1 MTRRWE
7 SWLPVSGIVFVA
19 LVLIAILI
27 AGDGPGD
34 TNREIVEYYEDD
46 GNRNT
51 QFTTFVLLGLGA
63 LSFLAFLASLRTAL
77 RRAEGEPGTFSA
89 FSFAAGV
96 TSAALLLAANAS
108 FVSIAE
114 STGDDDFRLDPNLAR
129 LTENIGYTLFVSS
142 LAAAGLMI
150 AAASIVAIRTR
161 VFPAWLT
168 WVGLVIALALV
179 AVGFAFVPLFGLLA
193 WVLVVSV
200 LLLRP
205 ALPRQEAAPTG
216 S

>member
-7 SWLPVSGIVFVA
+7 SWLPISGIVFVV
-19 LVLIAILI
+19 LVLIAILV
-27 AGDGPGD
+27 AGDDPGD
-34 TNREIVEYYEDD
+34 TNREIIEYYQDD

-51 QFTTFVLLGLGA
+51 QFTIFVLLGLGA
-63 LSFLAFLASLRTAL
+63 LLFLVFLASLRTAL

-89 FSFAAGV
+89 FAFGAGV

-108 FVSIAE
+108 FVAIAE
-114 STGDDDFRLDPNLAR
+114 ATGDDDFRLDPNQAR

-150 AAASIVAIRTR
+150 VAASIVAIRTG
-161 VFPAWLT
+161 VFPSWLA
-168 WVGLVIALALV
+168 WVGLVIALALIV
-179 AVGFAFVPLFGLLA
+179 VGFAFVPLFGLLA

-205 ALPRQEAAPTG
+205 AFARPEAQSTG
-216 S
+216 